1 MEIRVLPS
9 KLKGKIAAVSSKS
22 DAHRLLIAAALS
34 REPTVIRLNTLS
46 KDIEATAGC
55 LEALGCRIER
65 GSDTLTV
72 SPVWQNLSDS
82 PVLHCGGKA
91 ARRCA
96 FCCPSPRRFARN
108 SR

>member
-72 SPVWQNLSDS
+72 SRFGKIS
-82 PVLHCGGKA
+82 PV
-91 ARRCA
+91 ARFALRRKR
-96 FCCPSPRRFARN
+96 PTPLSRLSLLRFARN